1 MATCRTQILLLPA
14 LFGFGLCPSTIVNP
28 QEYSLPLVG
37 LVAVLLVCPVTL
49 MPPISK
55 NNIRG
60 LTACQQN
67 WFSQKYF
74 NFYAFGNLSWV
85 VICVLAGYGGGGNNF
100 NSDNFGSNYGGSN
113 SNFGPMKGGGGGYG
127 GGRGQGPYQCKE

>member
-1 MATCRTQILLLPA
+1 MSFDHCQ
-14 LFGFGLCPSTIVNP
+14 PSRVFFTTSWPCCCFV
-28 QEYSLPLVG
+28 SLPSDLNAPNFKKQYSRPDCLPTKLVF
-37 LVAVLLVCPVTL
+37 TE
-49 MPPISK
+49 
-55 NNIRG
+55 
-60 LTACQQN
+60 
-67 WFSQKYF
+67 YF